1 MDLKKGHSKLADVT
15 YNKFQIQPY
24 LRAKELNN
32 SGKEL
37 LFNLRSNCHSSK
49 HNFKKMNK
57 NNTNCLFKCPNIED
71 QRHSFTLCTP
81 ILSNICNAFTTKYES
96 IYGTLEEQTK
106 ATLIFMKI
114 EKKRNHHKKYHLL
127 PGGRACQD
135 PCTFGTI
142 PNCAANIISV

>member
-1 MDLKKGHSKLADVT
+1 MNEDEISATSKSVYKKKIKDLINKSAFEYFMDLKKGHSKLADVT

-49 HNFKKMNK
+49 HNFKKINK

-96 IYGTLEEQTK
+96 IYGTLK
-106 ATLIFMKI
+106 NKP
-114 EKKRNHHKKYHLL
+114 R
-127 PGGRACQD
+127 P
-135 PCTFGTI
+135 P
-142 PNCAANIISV
+142 